1 MKNIYKTISRRLILS
16 IMLLVSCVFFI
27 GMSFGPEEAADKAPP
42 PTVSETATQASEPT
56 VSAPETEPPPDG
68 DVTDGPWASA
78 HFLMDEYACDCA
90 GFCDGWP
97 AEMDPE
103 LLERIEALRMACG
116 QPVIITSGVRC
127 AARNEEVGGVA
138 WSFHKKGM
146 AADLYCPGMGIGDL
160 AAQAQETGLNILPYY
175 SSGYIHVELP
185 LS

>member
-90 GFCDGWP
+90 GDCDGWP
-97 AEMDPE
+97 AQMDPE
-103 LLERIEALRMACG
+103 LLEKIEALRCAFDR
-116 QPVIITSGVRC
+116 PIIITSGVRC
-127 AARNEEVGGVA
+127 ERRNAEVGGIENS
-138 WSFHKKGM
+138 WHLSGH